1 MGVDSRES
9 YRLSD
14 IIGRHL
20 KSYRKVKKLTMEEVS
35 DRTGYSAQAISL
47 CERAKRMPSPD
58 LLLKLSSVY
67 QISEKELFK
76 LREDTIIDTVQTYG
90 EDSPLSIRNE
100 YETIMNSRDNKKN
113 SDEFKQHKDY
123 LSLGDEKF
131 ATEEELILAKAFI
144 LTIRS
149 MKNKL

>member
-14 IIGRHL
+14 IIGRYL
-20 KSYRKVKKLTMEEVS
+20 KSYRKAKKLTMEEVS

-58 LLLKLSSVY
+58 LLLKLSTVY

-100 YETIMNSRDNKKN
+100 YETIMNSGDNKKK
-113 SDEFKQHKDY
+113 SKGFKQQKDY

-149 MKNKL
+149 MKNKK